1 MLNEFRNAISIKDS
15 GTNTSLPI
23 ASYVLYFILFISLII
38 WIRKINK
45 AFTPKVENLETKK
58 ETL

>member
-15 GTNTSLPI
+15 GTNTSWPI

-45 AFTPKVENLETKK
+45 AFAPKVENLDSTKSA
-58 ETL
+58 